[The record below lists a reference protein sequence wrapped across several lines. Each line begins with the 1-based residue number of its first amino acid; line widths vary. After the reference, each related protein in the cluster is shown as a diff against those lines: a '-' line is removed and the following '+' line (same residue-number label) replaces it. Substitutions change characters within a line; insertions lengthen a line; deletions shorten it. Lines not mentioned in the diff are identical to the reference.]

1 MPRRVKRLN
10 TSPTASF
17 ARLAAAVL
25 FFSFILLGPRP
36 ASGQVDPP
44 PQGTQAPGE
53 AVRLF
58 LDCHAMGCFDLDY
71 LRQEIPFVNW
81 VRDRQDAD
89 VYLLVTSQGTGG
101 GGSSS
106 DLIFE
111 GLERFEGMIDT
122 LVYVS
127 VPNASQDAVR
137 EGFARI
143 LKIGLMRF
151 VGLTP
156 TAEEIEIGLRRAP
169 GGRRG
174 GPREQPILSPEDD
187 PWNFWVFRVS
197 GNGSLSGVSTRTSN
211 RFSGSFS
218 ADRVTEEWKYGFRV
232 SSSYNETK
240 YEYEEI
246 DYTAKNIRRDHSVSG
261 NVINALG
268 EKWSAGLFGR
278 VWTSTYRNFELAKTL
293 RPVLEFSVFP
303 YRESTRRSLTFQYNL
318 EWGHYDYRE
327 PTIYFKQDEA
337 FWTQSLAASLNFT
350 QPWGSAYTR
359 LEGGH
364 HLEDIDLHHVSIFG
378 GITLRLSRGL
388 RLNVNGSYS
397 RIRDLISVA
406 AIEDATPEEILLQ
419 RRQLRTDYDYRTSI
433 GLSYTFG
440 SIFNNIVNPRIEGGG
455 GIGEIFMF
463 F

>member
-1 MPRRVKRLN
+1 MPRRPRFPA
-10 TSPTASF
+10 TPTPALL
-17 ARLAAAVL
+17 RHLL
-25 FFSFILLGPRP
+25 PPILVGLLLILVPTH
-36 ASGQVDPP
+36 ATGQVEPP
-44 PQGTQAPGE
+44 PQEAQASNQ

-58 LDCHAMGCFDLDY
+58 LDCHGRGCFDLDY
-71 LRQEIPFVNW
+71 LRREIPFVNW

-101 GGSSS
+101 GGRSS

-111 GLERFEGMIDT
+111 GLERFEGMTDT
-122 LVYVS
+122 LLYVS
-127 VPNASQDAVR
+127 EANSSQDAER
-137 EGFARI
+137 AGFARV

-156 TAEEIEIGLRRAP
+156 MAEQIEIGLRRTP
-169 GGRRG
+169 GGPPG
-174 GPREQPILSPEDD
+174 AAREQPVLSPEDD

-218 ADRVTEEWKYGFRV
+218 ANRVTEEWKYGFRV
-232 SSSYNETK
+232 SSSYNETT

-261 NVINALG
+261 NVINSLG

-293 RPVLEFSVFP
+293 RPVLEYSVYP
-303 YRESTRRSLTFQYNL
+303 YSESTRRSLTLQYNL

-327 PTIYFKQDEA
+327 PTIYFKEDEA
-337 FWTQSLAASLNFT
+337 LWTQSLAASLNFT

-359 LEGGH
+359 VEGGH
-364 HLEDIDLHHVSIFG
+364 HLDNLDFHHVSIYG

-388 RLNVNGSYS
+388 RLNINGSYS

-455 GIGEIFMF
+455 GFGEIFMF